1 MHISD
6 ILKIECID
14 LQSKVTNK
22 QEAIDHAIDLIC
34 KSNAIADKATFKAAV
49 LERESQGST
58 GFGNGIAIPHAKS
71 SAVKQVSLCALVIK
85 QGIDFDSLDGEPV
98 NLIFLIASPISVSN
112 EHLDVLAHLSSLLID
127 ASFKDYLIN
136 AQSQDEFLSIITMA
150 EQKHINANA
159 NTQVEHNEHNV
170 NKAYD
175 IVAVTACPAGLSHT
189 YLAAE
194 ALETKAK
201 HMGINIKVE
210 TDGAAGKRN
219 VLTATDIAKAKAVIV
234 AADRAVEQERFIG
247 KPMVKVSV
255 IEAVK
260 NPQKLIEQALSSNCE
275 IYNPNGM
282 DYKTN
287 IFMRLYRHLMS
298 GINYLLPLV
307 ATAGILFAISYICSD
322 GHTLADK
329 FFTQIAVSLSDLI
342 LPILSAFVSFSI
354 GGRLAIVSG
363 LLGGVLASIAE
374 AGVIG
379 SLVNGFAGGYISLYL
394 SILFNRYLKAADA
407 TMILILYPILSAIFT
422 SLFAQFISNDL
433 CHIASRYLYDYVVTG
448 HIIVEII
455 LGIILAV
462 MMSTNM
468 GGPLNKI
475 AYSFGVLM
483 LADALPK
490 GNHQSS
496 IMLCI
501 MLTGMI
507 APLSCGFA
515 SLISKTAFS
524 KEEKSLALKTI
535 GNGLLF
541 ISEAAIP
548 YLKQHG
554 ISMRLAFACGAMVT
568 GVLTLVFDVSICSPH
583 GGIFVLPLSN
593 NPLLAVLFLSLGV
606 IISSVLSILFRC
618 KLAQRHNG

>member
-14 LQSKVTNK
+14 LQAQVTTK
-22 QEAIDHAIDLIC
+22 QEAINYAVELIS
-34 KSNAIADKATFKAAV
+34 KSNNIADKETFKAAV
-49 LERESQGST
+49 FEREAQSST

-71 SAVKQVSLCALVIK
+71 NAVKQVSLCALVVK
-85 QGIDFDSLDGEPV
+85 NGIDFDSLDGEKV

-127 ASFKDYLIN
+127 INFKDCLIN
-136 AQSQDEFLSIITMA
+136 AQSRDEFLSIIAME
-150 EQKHINANA
+150 EQKHMTANKK
-159 NTQVEHNEHNV
+159 QEHEV
-170 NKAYD
+170 SSSVGYD

-194 ALETKAK
+194 ALEAKAK

-219 VLTATDIAKAKAVIV
+219 VLTSSDIARAKAVIV
-234 AADRAVEQERFIG
+234 AADRAVDLDRFIG

-255 IEAVK
+255 VEGVK
-260 NPQKLIEQALSSNCE
+260 HPQKLIELALSSDCK
-275 IYNPNGM
+275 IYNPNNM
-282 DYKTN
+282 DYQTN

-307 ATAGILFAISYICSD
+307 ATAGILSAISSMIVNENS
-322 GHTLADK
+322 LADK
-329 FFTQIAVSLSDLI
+329 FFAQISGNLTDLL
-342 LPILSAFVSFSI
+342 LPILSAFLSFSI

-363 LLGGVLASIAE
+363 LIGGLLASIAE

-379 SLVNGFAGGYISLYL
+379 ALVNGFAGGYISLYL
-394 SILFNRYLKAADA
+394 AILFNRYLKAADA
-407 TMILILYPILSAIFT
+407 TIILILYPILSAIFT
-422 SLFAQFISNDL
+422 ALFAHLLSNDICVL
-433 CHIASRYLYDYVVTG
+433 ASVYLYKYVINGCV
-448 HIIVEII
+448 IVEII
-455 LGIILAV
+455 TGIILGI

-468 GGPLNKI
+468 GGPINKI
-475 AYSFGVLM
+475 AYCFGVLM
-483 LADALPK
+483 LADALPH
-490 GNHQSS
+490 GDYQSS

-515 SLISKTAFS
+515 SLISKKAFS
-524 KEEKSLALKTI
+524 QKERDLALKTI

-541 ISEAAIP
+541 ISEAAMP
-548 YLKQHG
+548 YLKQHN
-554 ISMRLAFACGAMVT
+554 ILMRIAFACGAMLT
-568 GVLTLVFDVSICSPH
+568 GVLVLVFDVAICSPH
-583 GGIFVLPLSN
+583 GGIIVLPLAN
-593 NPLLAVLFLSLGV
+593 NPLLAILFLSLGV
-606 IISSVLSILFRC
+606 ILSSLLSIVFRC
-618 KLAQRHNG
+618 KLAKLFAK